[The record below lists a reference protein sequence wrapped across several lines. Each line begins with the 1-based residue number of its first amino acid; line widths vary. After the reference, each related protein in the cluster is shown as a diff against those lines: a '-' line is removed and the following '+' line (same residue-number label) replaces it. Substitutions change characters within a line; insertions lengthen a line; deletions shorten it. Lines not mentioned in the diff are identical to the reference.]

1 MHPEQVADEL
11 VLQLRNVLKRSTV
24 SYALL
29 ELGTHT

>member
-11 VLQLRNVLKRSTV
+11 VLQLRNVLKRSMV